1 MVHAE
6 TLNLMQWNQD
16 SSQKQ
21 FVLFLEWQCE
31 AVDDAA
37 QDLEQLCDSVEA
49 LGFIDELEKHI
60 VD

>member
-1 MVHAE
+1 
-6 TLNLMQWNQD
+6 MQWNQD